1 MNKGKENKAKD
12 DPEALRSKRVMLFTG
27 KIIPRRVGNLGELL
41 DCLSQHLSDTNRIV
55 VWNGHETLQ

>member
-41 DCLSQHLSDTNRIV
+41 DCLSQHLSDTNRII
-55 VWNGHETLQ
+55 